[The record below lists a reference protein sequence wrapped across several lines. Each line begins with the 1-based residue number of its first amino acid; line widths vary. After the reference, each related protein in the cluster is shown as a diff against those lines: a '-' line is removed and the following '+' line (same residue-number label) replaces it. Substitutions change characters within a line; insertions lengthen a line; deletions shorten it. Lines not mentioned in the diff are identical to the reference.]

1 MRGLDP
7 RIHALVSSAGKDVDG
22 RVKPGHDD
30 ADASLTLLDRS
41 QAAKT

>member
-7 RIHALVSSAGKDVDG
+7 RIHALLSSGAKDVDG

-30 ADASLTLLDRS
+30 AGAHLTLLDHS
-41 QAAKT
+41 QAAKN